1 MRSSVFGVALIGLAA
16 VGLAACGGGRK
27 DPPGPP
33 RAEEWHAPVTI
44 LRHFAGPD
52 GGLTRKQ
59 LEEGL
64 RRDFDAADTNHDG
77 VLQPDEMR
85 AVNQQRW
92 TEDQSAISPLQ
103 DWNGDGVIDFT
114 EFAATARALFN
125 EADRDGNG
133 IITPDELRVKKPTP
147 DAAPAKSE
155 QGDQGG
161 QPHKRRGGQPQGGGS
176 GG

>member
-1 MRSSVFGVALIGLAA
+1 MRSSVFGIALIGLAA

-27 DPPGPP
+27 EPPGPP
-33 RAEEWHAPVTI
+33 RAEEWHAPISI

-64 RRDFDAADTNHDG
+64 RRDFNAADTNHDG

-92 TEDQSAISPLQ
+92 MEDQSAISPLQ
-103 DWNGDGVIDFT
+103 DWNGDGVIDFN
-114 EFAATARALFN
+114 EFSATARALFN
-125 EADRDGNG
+125 EADRDGKG
-133 IITPDELRVKKPTP
+133 VITAEQLRMRKPGADTT
-147 DAAPAKSE
+147 PAKSDPE
-155 QGDQGG
+155 QGG
-161 QPHKRRGGQPQGGGS
+161 QPRKRRGGQPQGGGP